1 MNYLNKYLEN
11 ALGNIVKCA
20 FGVKDNRKE
29 ELVQYKEYEIY
40 VTPRQEGIYDVGIY
54 KYGRS
59 VNQVIDIHLSVE
71 EIIKF
76 ACEWIDEYDAFNVE

>member
-1 MNYLNKYLEN
+1 MDNFSKCLESVF
-11 ALGNIVKCA
+11 GKVVKVA
-20 FGVKDNRKE
+20 FGVADERKD

-40 VTPRQEGIYDVGIY
+40 LTPRQEGVYDVGIY

-71 EIIKF
+71 EIVKF
-76 ACEWIDEYDAFNVE
+76 AKEWIDEYDAFNVE

>member
-1 MNYLNKYLEN
+1 MLEVW
-11 ALGNIVKCA
+11 LREVCKFA
-20 FGVKDNRKE
+20 FGVQDERKD

-40 VTPRQEGIYDVGIY
+40 LTPRQEGVYDVGIY

-71 EIIKF
+71 EIVKF
-76 ACEWIDEYDAFNVE
+76 AKEWIDEYDKFNVE